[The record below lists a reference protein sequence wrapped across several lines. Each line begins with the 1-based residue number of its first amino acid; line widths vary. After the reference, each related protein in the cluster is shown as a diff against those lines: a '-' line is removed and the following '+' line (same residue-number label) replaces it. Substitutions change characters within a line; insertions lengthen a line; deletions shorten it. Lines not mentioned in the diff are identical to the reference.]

1 MILYELE
8 RVNVKNGFDYTL
20 LVMKIIEKNV
30 YATKRIEPL
39 VGNQNSMVPCNIKIT
54 GKMES

>member
-8 RVNVKNGFDYTL
+8 RVNLKNGLDYTL
-20 LVMKIIEKNV
+20 LVKKIIEKNV
-30 YATKRIEPL
+30 YATKRIEHL
-39 VGNQNSMVPCNIKIT
+39 VGNQNSMVGCNIKIT